1 MSIVRNS
8 AALVPNVSVAGVLSI
23 AGGGTGAITAPLV
36 LTALGVVNAQF
47 FGTAAIKAIAYN
59 SNSIGENVTIT
70 TGNNG
75 LSAGPITINDGFAV
89 TVADGAT
96 WVIL

>member
-1 MSIVRNS
+1 MSWNR
-8 AALVPNVSVAGVLSI
+8 LVDTAYTIPVTQ
-23 AGGGTGAITAPLV
+23 GGTGATTAAAA
-36 LTALGVVNAQF
+36 LTALGITNGQF
-47 FGTAAIKAIAYN
+47 FGTAATKAIAYN
-59 SNSIGENVTIT
+59 SSSISENVTVT

-75 LSAGPITINDGFAV
+75 LSAGPITISNGFAV